1 MPRPKT
7 RSDESVLDAALAF
20 MHERGIE
27 QLSFAAVA
35 ERCGLSPATLVQR
48 FGTKQQLRLRV
59 LLRAWDHLDTQ
70 TAALAASAP
79 KTPDGAIDLL
89 IGLSGGFGSIDNYA
103 DSLLLLRED
112 LRDPV
117 LRQRGAHWEDELV
130 AALAACFGKD
140 APPQLGH
147 ALASHWQGAMTWWAF
162 RPDRPIEDYL
172 RESLTGFLAML
183 GIPASPTMRR

>member
-7 RSDESVLDAALAF
+7 RSDETVLDAALQF
-20 MHERGIE
+20 VHERGIE

-35 ERCGLSPATLVQR
+35 ERCGLSSATLVQR
-48 FGTKQQLRLRV
+48 FGTKPQLRLKV
-59 LLRAWDHLDTQ
+59 LLRAWDHLDAQ

-89 IGLSGGFGSIDNYA
+89 IGLSGFGDIDNYA

-112 LRDPV
+112 LRDPL
-117 LRQRGAHWEDELV
+117 LRRRGARWEAELV
-130 AALAACFGKD
+130 AALAACFGEE

-162 RPDRPIEDYL
+162 SPDRPIDVYL
-172 RESLTGFLAML
+172 RESLTDFLAML
-183 GIPASPTMRR
+183 GVRASPTMRR